1 MGKSKKIVAEI
12 FLIFS
17 IIIASLFPVLTILVY
32 RSSLSPLTTMTG
44 CYLIAASFFAVLL
57 TVQKKW
63 KKNLRKVSALK
74 DVFIAN
80 LIIAIIVQFLFF
92 ISLKYTSAQNYSL
105 LSLTEVAFS
114 FFIVGLISKKEPISK
129 KHFFGAMLMLL
140 SAGLLLFKDL
150 ATLNVGDFLIL
161 IAVIIAPVGNIFT
174 KRALHQI
181 SLPYLLFIRSLTA
194 FIVFFIASL
203 IYEGPISS
211 GDLLQGLPYFLFS
224 GLIYFGLRKMIF
236 LFACKK
242 ISVTHAVSFN
252 SLKPIFVFIFA
263 WLLLGQAPTWI
274 QLLAIIPSFIGL
286 HILSRAKQKKTRY
299 GFEESFTI

>member
-1 MGKSKKIVAEI
+1 MSKSKKAVAEI
-12 FLIFS
+12 SLIFS
-17 IIIASLFPVLTILVY
+17 IIIASLFPVLTIIVY
-32 RSSLSPLTTMTG
+32 RGSLSPLATMTG
-44 CYLIAASFFAVLL
+44 CYLVAALFFAVLL

-63 KKNLRKVSALK
+63 KKNLKKVSALK

-105 LSLTEVAFS
+105 LGLTEVAFS
-114 FFIVGLISKKEPISK
+114 FFIVGFISKKEPISRS
-129 KHFFGAMLMLL
+129 HLFGAMLMLF
-140 SAGLLLFKDL
+140 SAGLIFLRDL
-150 ATLNVGDFLIL
+150 SALNVGDALIL
-161 IAVIIAPVGNIFT
+161 IAVIIAPIGNIFT

-181 SLPYLLFIRSLTA
+181 SLPYLLFLRSLTA

-203 IYEGPISS
+203 IFEGPISS
-211 GDLLQGLPYFLFS
+211 ADLMQSFPYFLFS
-224 GLIYFGLRKMIF
+224 GLVYFGVRKMIF

-242 ISVTHAVSFN
+242 ISVTHAISFN
-252 SLKPIFVFIFA
+252 SLKPVFVFIFA
-263 WLLLGQAPTWI
+263 WLLLGEAPSWV
-274 QLLAIIPSFIGL
+274 QLVAIIPSFIGL